1 MGGKRNDQIAETFIS
16 IAEAS
21 SILEMPEEEV
31 KALIQTHGL
40 SAFQLGSNLLRLR
53 KDQVWE
59 YKSKTRIKAEL
70 FPVDRKQH
78 QNAPAGSR
86 PSFFEAIRDLIYFND
101 FYIISAFVMIAL
113 LYLIASSS

>member
-31 KALIQTHGL
+31 KALIQIHDL

-70 FPVDRKQH
+70 FPVDRQQH
-78 QNAPAGSR
+78 QNAPAGSGS
-86 PSFFEAIRDLIYFND
+86 SFLEAIRDFVYFND
-101 FYIISAFVMIAL
+101 FYFISAFVVLAL
-113 LYLIASSS
+113 LYLIVSSA